1 MNMSPA
7 KRGSLMRTA
16 TLIPAFI
23 TLSALFTGITHAAS
37 LEDVVRETIVTN
49 PDVQI
54 VSSQR
59 DSIEQEMEQAR
70 AGFFPQVDLGVGTGW
85 EYSDNPAT
93 RGSGTGSR
101 NLNRD
106 ESDILIRQLLF
117 DGQGTKSEFERQR
130 ARTNARAFET
140 FSTAEVVALKAS
152 EVYFDVIREQKLVA
166 LAVNNL
172 SNHQKTY
179 NRIYKRASSGVG
191 RRADTQQALG
201 RLALAKTN
209 LMAEENRLED
219 AISAFINVVGREPAD
234 LSDPISRDYLIPGSL
249 DEALAVALDNHPQLK
264 SADAEVDA
272 AREQHNAAKS
282 AFFPRVNVE
291 IQGSHNENAD
301 GISGQNDQVEIM
313 LRGRYNLTGGRDMA
327 RRQETVFQID
337 EAKEIRDRTRRQVIE
352 SMQLSWN
359 AYETAL
365 SQLEY
370 FRVHVDASK
379 SALLAYRKQFNLGQ
393 RTLVDLLDQE
403 SEVYQAR
410 INLVNGET
418 EASFST
424 YRILAGTGKLMW
436 ALEVPL
442 PEQASTIQ

>member
-1 MNMSPA
+1 MVA
-7 KRGSLMRTA
+7 G
-16 TLIPAFI
+16 
-23 TLSALFTGITHAAS
+23 SALAAP
-37 LEDVVRETIVTN
+37 LEDIVRETVTTN
-49 PDVQI
+49 PDVLI
-54 VSSQR
+54 VGSQR
-59 DSIEQEMEQAR
+59 DSIEQEMEQSR
-70 AGFFPQVDLGVGTGW
+70 AGFFPQVDLTVGTGW
-85 EYSDNPAT
+85 EYNDNPTT
-93 RGSGTGSR
+93 RAGGHGSR
-101 NLNRD
+101 NFNRD
-106 ESDILIRQLLF
+106 EADILIRQLLY
-117 DGQGTKSEFERQR
+117 DGHGTESEFERQR

-140 FSTAEVVALKAS
+140 FSTAEVIGLKTS
-152 EVYFDVIREQKLVA
+152 EVYFNVIKGQRLVQ

-172 SNHQKTY
+172 SNHKKTY
-179 NRIYKRASSGVG
+179 DRILKRARSGVG

-201 RLALAKTN
+201 RLALAQTN

-219 AISAFINVVGREPAD
+219 AISEYVRVVGQEPVD
-234 LSDPISRDYLIPGSL
+234 LTDPISRDYLIPASL
-249 DEALAVALDNHPQLK
+249 DEALSIALDNHPRLK
-264 SADAEVDA
+264 SADAEIDA

-282 AFFPRVNVE
+282 VFYPRVHLE
-291 IQGSHNENAD
+291 IQGTHNENQD
-301 GISGQNDQVEIM
+301 GVPGQNDQAAVM
-313 LRGRYNLTGGRDMA
+313 LRGRYNLTGGKDMA
-327 RRQETVFQID
+327 RREETVFQID
-337 EAKEIRDRTRRQVIE
+337 EAMEIRDRTRRQVIE